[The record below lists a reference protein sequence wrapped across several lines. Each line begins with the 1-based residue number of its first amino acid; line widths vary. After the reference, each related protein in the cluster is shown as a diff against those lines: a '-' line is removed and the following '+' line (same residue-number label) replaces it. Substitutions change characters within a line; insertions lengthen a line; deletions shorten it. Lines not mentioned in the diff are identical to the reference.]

1 MLPVLA
7 RLGLADE
14 VRKAAYP
21 PDDLQL
27 LDAYSGQTL
36 FRIPL
41 KGAAFE
47 QRFAAPYIAIHRVDL
62 HEIQLRA
69 CRRLPNIDL
78 NQATTVTSF
87 TQDGDSVQVHAA
99 DGRSITGSALIAA
112 DGLRSRLR
120 AQLHPADTWRDTG
133 YAAYRTIVSRDEAP
147 QSMRNRRGVTMLTA
161 DGFHVIYYPLRG
173 GSEINVVGVFQVRGG
188 IDATEAAHHD
198 FVKALTAHAV
208 PEVHDVISVLNLT
221 RRWSIAD
228 REPVRRWHQGRMTL
242 LGDAA
247 HATLQSLAQGA
258 GMALEDAV
266 TLGDLMAAHPAD
278 PTRAFAQF
286 ERERFLHTTRWS
298 WSPARSG
305 PCTTAGA
312 CRRKCAISNC
322 RNDTRRLLPLPRM
335 AVATE
340 EGNSMKLCRFNG
352 DRLGLV
358 DGDQVIDVTAALDV
372 LPPVRWQVP
381 LGDPLVNHL
390 ACLVAAVQRVQGTAK
405 RLPLSAVRLNSP
417 LTNPGKVMA
426 APANYR
432 LHVEQD
438 TKDAG
443 VDQGVHRKALQGVE
457 RPTETYGLFLEAI
470 SAIVGPAE
478 GVQVILPERR
488 TDHEVELAVVI
499 GKPGHS
505 IPRAE
510 AKNHVAGYCIG
521 MDMTVR
527 GAEDRSFSQVP
538 GQLHRSRSVAR
549 HRRRSSR
556 PARADPLAAHGC
568 ADHFTP
574 KRLKETR

>member
-1 MLPVLA
+1 MDKRIEEPPVIVVGGGLGGVASALALGQQGRAVRLLEQSDEIAPIGYGVQIGPNVLPVLA

-14 VRKAAYP
+14 VRRAAYL
-21 PDDLQL
+21 PDDLHL

-62 HEIQLRA
+62 HQILLRA

-78 NQATTVTSF
+78 NQATTVTGF

-133 YAAYRTIVSRDEAP
+133 YAAYRTIVSRNEAP

-173 GSEINVVGVFQVRGG
+173 GSEINIVGVFQVPGG
-188 IDATEAAHHD
+188 NDATEAAHHD

-208 PEVHDVISVLNLT
+208 PEVHDVVSVLNLT

-278 PTRAFAQF
+278 PARAFAQF
-286 ERERFLHTTRWS
+286 ERERFLRTTRVVLESRTLWTMYHCGGLQ
-298 WSPARSG
+298 AEV
-305 PCTTAGA
+305 
-312 CRRKCAISNC
+312 
-322 RNDTRRLLPLPRM
+322 RNQQLQERTPEDYYRCLEWL
-335 AVATE
+335 
-340 EGNSMKLCRFNG
+340 
-352 DRLGLV
+352 
-358 DGDQVIDVTAALDV
+358 
-372 LPPVRWQVP
+372 WQ
-381 LGDPLVNHL
+381 
-390 ACLVAAVQRVQGTAK
+390 
-405 RLPLSAVRLNSP
+405 
-417 LTNPGKVMA
+417 
-426 APANYR
+426 
-432 LHVEQD
+432 
-438 TKDAG
+438 
-443 VDQGVHRKALQGVE
+443 
-457 RPTETYGLFLEAI
+457 
-470 SAIVGPAE
+470 
-478 GVQVILPERR
+478 
-488 TDHEVELAVVI
+488 
-499 GKPGHS
+499 
-505 IPRAE
+505 
-510 AKNHVAGYCIG
+510 
-521 MDMTVR
+521 
-527 GAEDRSFSQVP
+527 
-538 GQLHRSRSVAR
+538 
-549 HRRRSSR
+549 
-556 PARADPLAAHGC
+556 
-568 ADHFTP
+568 P
-574 KRLKETR
+574 KKEIQ